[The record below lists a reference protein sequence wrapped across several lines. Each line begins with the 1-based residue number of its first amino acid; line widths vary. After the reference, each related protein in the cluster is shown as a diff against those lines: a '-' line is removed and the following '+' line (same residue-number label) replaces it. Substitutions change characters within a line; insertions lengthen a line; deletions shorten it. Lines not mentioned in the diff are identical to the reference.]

1 MCYYVISEKNK
12 YRKRYVMEKNTKV
25 DEITREETLKLR
37 LADLLKET
45 TRLAGELKVNAETFE
60 DKKLKEIF
68 SEGGKNI
75 TEFNKKLSAHLSIL

>member
-1 MCYYVISEKNK
+1 
-12 YRKRYVMEKNTKV
+12 MEKNTKV

-60 DKKLKEIF
+60 DKKLKEIA
-68 SEGGKNI
+68 I
-75 TEFNKKLSAHLSIL
+75 Y